1 MQEDYT
7 IFRIPTFARP
17 EASDFDGSVVTT
29 SIDTMNSGTT
39 ATHDVVAATNMAA
52 AHDTM
57 VASTEVANS
66 DINAKKSVAGFS
78 FYDELNQIAEELE
91 KCRLRNS

>member
-7 IFRIPTFARP
+7 VFKIPAFARH
-17 EASDFDGSVVTT
+17 EAYDFEVNTPTASVQ
-29 SIDTMNSGTT
+29 
-39 ATHDVVAATNMAA
+39 
-52 AHDTM
+52 
-57 VASTEVANS
+57 EPANF
-66 DINAKKSVAGFS
+66 D

>member
-7 IFRIPTFARP
+7 VFKIPTFARP
-17 EASDFDGSVVTT
+17 EAYNFEPVQ
-29 SIDTMNSGTT
+29 
-39 ATHDVVAATNMAA
+39 
-52 AHDTM
+52 
-57 VASTEVANS
+57 
-66 DINAKKSVAGFS
+66 KSENFA